1 MSSWKPQQLSISIK
15 HDASNG
21 VGAQC
26 HGSDV
31 RMQLAVRLLEI
42 SLAVFVEMFVK
53 DSYNSLKSIKVTYFE
68 WRRWRCPANS
78 GYQDATTVARV
89 ENCFVTARPSD

>member
-1 MSSWKPQQLSISIK
+1 MSSRKQQQVSISIK
-15 HDASNG
+15 HDARNG
-21 VGAQC
+21 VGGQR

-31 RMQLAVRLLEI
+31 RMQPAVRPLEI
-42 SLAVFVEMFVK
+42 SLAVFAEMFVK
-53 DSYNSLKSIKVTYFE
+53 DSYNSLKSIKVTSFE